1 MTSDLTAA
9 LSGPPPKEPAGPK
22 LTVDAG
28 PDGGE
33 FTGLV
38 TDRPITPGEYQGAFA
53 KVYELAG
60 LDPDDYRIVDD
71 TVRFSSW
78 EQSAYD
84 NHLKRRST
92 ITLYSYR
99 ARFQRITRADR
110 DVENIAE
117 LVKIAKA
124 NARRKPR
131 QNPSSLTRVV
141 VVSDAQVG
149 KLGSRGGTPE
159 LLERIADLLER
170 LDDVMTAQPCED
182 VLIVDPGD
190 LTEGFS
196 NYKGQQHLNDLS
208 HPSQLRVA
216 RAILTDI
223 VTTVAARHNA
233 ATVVTV
239 PSNHGAWRD
248 GKEALGRPSD
258 DYGIDCHLAVSEALA
273 RDPRFQHVTWVIPDE
288 WDQSVALDVRG
299 ARVGVVHGH
308 QRMKPDQ
315 IADWWKGQS
324 HGTQPIH
331 DATILLHGHWH
342 HLRVQPSGN
351 RADGQS
357 RWVIQAP
364 AMDSGSDWYRN
375 SSGEDSEPGLLTFT
389 IDDDGRWDHLRLITA
404 PKADDLFTAN
414 QADLEVAS

>member
-1 MTSDLTAA
+1 MSDFIAGLNEVENKQA
-9 LSGPPPKEPAGPK
+9 PGPK

-38 TDRPITPGEYQGAFA
+38 TTQPVKPGEYQGAF
-53 KVYELAG
+53 KRVYELAG
-60 LDPDDYRIVDD
+60 LNPDDYRIVDD

-78 EQSAYD
+78 QQSSRPPGS
-84 NHLKRRST
+84 LKRD
-92 ITLYSYR
+92 IVTLYAYR

-110 DVENIAE
+110 DVENIGE
-117 LVKIAKA
+117 LVKIAKQ

-131 QNPSSLTRVV
+131 QNPARLTRIV

-239 PSNHGAWRD
+239 PSNHGAWKD

-389 IDDDGRWDHLRLITA
+389 IDDAGRWDHLRLVTVGRSE
-404 PKADDLFTAN
+404 DLFSVD
-414 QADLEVAS
+414 QAVGMEAVS